1 MHLRY
6 EIIFY
11 KDIVATEFF
20 MNISVLPVKNLFF
33 PLQRICFQHIGSSWR
48 KITSFSIF
56 HVVDFKNLHFM
67 DSASHVRDF
76 RNLDFIFR
84 VDRFKR
90 SKFWATRS
98 PIILIPLE
106 KVERKER

>member
-33 PLQRICFQHIGSSWR
+33 PLHEYVFN
-48 KITSFSIF
+48 TLV
-56 HVVDFKNLHFM
+56 VVDVKLRHFPYFM
-67 DSASHVRDF
+67 
-76 RNLDFIFR
+76 
-84 VDRFKR
+84 
-90 SKFWATRS
+90 
-98 PIILIPLE
+98 
-106 KVERKER
+106 